1 MKQLLITTRHAIRT
15 ITAFFFVATVA
26 LLVAAVLLRSFG
38 EIRLQLLLTFIGFG
52 FGGTLLN
59 LLLDCYS
66 ENRPV
71 MILGSVALGVSLT
84 FYLLLVWGSGWRTEP
99 TIWRIWWVSSIATL
113 TITHLGVL
121 KMIQA

>member
-1 MKQLLITTRHAIRT
+1 MKHLLLTTRHAIRT

-71 MILGSVALGVSLT
+71 VILGSVALGVSLT
-84 FYLLLVWGSGWRTEP
+84 FYLLLVWDGLRRRRQRKS
-99 TIWRIWWVSSIATL
+99 ATHREGGGE
-113 TITHLGVL
+113 HLAYRDV
-121 KMIQA
+121 

>member
-26 LLVAAVLLRSFG
+26 FLVAAVLLRSFG

-71 MILGSVALGVSLT
+71 VILGSVALGVSLT

-99 TIWRIWWVSSIATL
+99 TIWRIWW
-113 TITHLGVL
+113 ITPASRKDRVRRS
-121 KMIQA
+121 